1 MDKLHRDWCG
11 TGKISVIPQGG
22 LIVTERTEVFT
33 VYAAKNG
40 YYAEVRGAG
49 IVIGTTLSE
58 CCTAAQ
64 AAAAEVVLAGE
75 PETMEQVA
83 KQLADQAR
91 QTRDNIAFSTILKG
105 GFSGGGGGGG
115 KSGY

>member
-1 MDKLHRDWCG
+1 
-11 TGKISVIPQGG
+11 

-75 PETMEQVA
+75 QEPDTLAQAA
-83 KQLADQAR
+83 KQMADAAR
-91 QTRDNIAFSTILKG
+91 QTRDNMAFSTLLG

-115 KSGY
+115 SNQKG

>member
-1 MDKLHRDWCG
+1 
-11 TGKISVIPQGG
+11 

-75 PETMEQVA
+75 PETMEQAA
-83 KQLADQAR
+83 KELAYQAR
-91 QTRDNIAFSTILKG
+91 STQERIAADVLKSAGPVQFFNRFG
-105 GFSGGGGGGG
+105 GDVTKKG
-115 KSGY
+115 